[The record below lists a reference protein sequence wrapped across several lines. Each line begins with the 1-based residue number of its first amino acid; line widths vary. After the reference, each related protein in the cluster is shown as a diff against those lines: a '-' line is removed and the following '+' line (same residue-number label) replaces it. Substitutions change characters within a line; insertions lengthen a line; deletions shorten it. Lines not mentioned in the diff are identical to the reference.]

1 VVVVLDHEIYFHV
14 DEEVGNATRDASD
27 SRDSRRVVFAKT
39 GRFTFS
45 SSVYLFVRGKPREGK
60 PLTRT

>member
-1 VVVVLDHEIYFHV
+1 VVVLDHEIYFHV
-14 DEEVGNATRDASD
+14 DEETRRLGNATRDASD

-45 SSVYLFVRGKPREGK
+45 LSVYLFVRGKRRE
-60 PLTRT
+60 